1 MNFVAIDF
9 ETANNFKGSAC
20 ALGLVRVEN
29 GNIVERKE
37 WMIKPTPFEM
47 GFYQNQVH
55 KIELKDLV
63 DKPTFKEIWHE
74 LKPLLDNQVVIAHN
88 ASFDFGVLNSVCS
101 HYNIQTAQFT
111 PMCSIALSRMA
122 WQGEIGY
129 GLSYLV
135 ASKLENYRF
144 NHHNALEDAEACAHL
159 VLKVLDELSLT
170 SIEEIYLFKA
180 NNQAK
185 KRSTGVSKKK
195 KTLEIAINESHSN
208 AFNGKEV
215 VFTGTL
221 EYFVRKD
228 AQALI
233 KRLGGSCSSG
243 VSNKTDYVV
252 IGQSDVYRVSQGYKS
267 SKISMAEQLVAV
279 GYKIRII
286 TENEFIEMLS
296 V

>member
-29 GNIVERKE
+29 GDIVERKE
-37 WMIKPTPFEM
+37 WLIKPTPFEM

-63 DKPTFKEIWHE
+63 DKPTFKEIWYE
-74 LKPLLDNQVVIAHN
+74 LKPLLENQIVIAHN
-88 ASFDFGVLNSVCS
+88 ASFDFGVLNSVCA
-101 HYNIQTAQFT
+101 HYNLQTAQFT

-122 WQGEIGY
+122 WQGEMGY

-135 ASKLENYRF
+135 ASKLENYTF

-159 VLKVLDELSLT
+159 VLKVLEELSLA
-170 SIEEIYLFKA
+170 SIEEIHQYRTS
-180 NNQAK
+180 NQHR
-185 KRSTGVSKKK
+185 KRSTGLVKKK
-195 KTLEIAINESHSN
+195 KTLEITINESRSN

-221 EYFVRKD
+221 AYFVRKD

-233 KRLGGSCSSG
+233 RKLGGSAVSG
-243 VSNKTDYVV
+243 VGIRTNYLV
-252 IGQSDVYRVSQGYKS
+252 IGQSDVFRVSQGYKS
-267 SKISMAEQLVAV
+267 SKISMAEQLASM
-279 GYKIRII
+279 GYKIKII